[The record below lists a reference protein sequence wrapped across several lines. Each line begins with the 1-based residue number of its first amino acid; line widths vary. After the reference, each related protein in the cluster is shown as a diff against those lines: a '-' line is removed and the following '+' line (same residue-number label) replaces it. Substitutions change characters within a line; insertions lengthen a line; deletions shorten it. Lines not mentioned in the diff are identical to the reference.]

1 MIDFIGNLLTVSRL
15 KLKRASA
22 FTMIYTLAHM
32 NFKNLYFR
40 EEFQI
45 DNRGSNASSTAY
57 RLPPSDQ
64 GISTIKRPKE
74 SGFLGVTGLS
84 LRWLIL

>member
-1 MIDFIGNLLTVSRL
+1 MIDFIGNLWTVLRL

-22 FTMIYTLAHM
+22 FTMIYTLVHM
-32 NFKNLYFR
+32 NFKNLYFHG
-40 EEFQI
+40 EFQI
-45 DNRGSNASSTAY
+45 NSRGSNASSTAY

-74 SGFLGVTGLS
+74 SDFLGVTGLS
-84 LRWLIL
+84 PRWWTL